1 MEKIRSYFT
10 FTGWK
15 YKLGIF
21 IGLPAAVLALG
32 LIWRQYVGA
41 LKIYPYFA
49 MTGVIFAEIM
59 TDQAVFN
66 GIQARR
72 GYKLDF
78 LKTSMRGPQILRQGL
93 TVDLVRRL
101 LTAALC
107 VRLSLPV
114 WVLKGEW
121 AKYLGMVLVVYGAE
135 ALGLWISR
143 RTRSVTLCVF
153 IAYGSILLGLIG
165 FFLIQAVPLPGLWA
179 VDGLLALAVL
189 LLSLL
194 TVRAAMASWRQT
206 YYDSARE

>member
-1 MEKIRSYFT
+1 MESIRSYFT

-41 LKIYPYFA
+41 PKIYRYFA
-49 MTGVIFAEIM
+49 MAGVIFAEIM
-59 TDQAVFN
+59 TDQVVFN

-78 LKTSMRGPQILRQGL
+78 LKTSSRGPQILCQGL

-107 VRLSLPV
+107 ARLSLSV

-121 AKYLGMVLVVYGAE
+121 ARYLGMLLAVYGAE
-135 ALGLWISR
+135 TLGLWISR

-153 IAYGSILLGLIG
+153 IAYGSILLGLAG
-165 FFLIQAVPLPGLWA
+165 SFLTQTVSLPGLWA
-179 VDGLLALAVL
+179 ADGFLALAAL

-194 TVRAAMASWRQT
+194 TVRAAMARWRQT
-206 YYDSARE
+206 YYDSERE